1 MQTLLD
7 TLPTRI
13 QAYLAAATAFVLN
26 QNFPGE
32 KFIWEN
38 PFENEKNVF
47 NQLTVQY
54 IEELKMLDE
63 EIKARNSKLKIPYTV
78 LQPSNIPIGV
88 SI

>member
-1 MQTLLD
+1 MNIKTKK
-7 TLPTRI
+7 PSAHA

-47 NQLTVQY
+47 NQ
-54 IEELKMLDE
+54 EM
-63 EIKARNSKLKIPYTV
+63 IKYFI
-78 LQPSNIPIGV
+78 
-88 SI
+88 